1 MKPIRTF
8 IVVPSLP
15 EPLAPL
21 KDLAYNLWWCW
32 NPEAIAL
39 WRRLDPVQWE
49 ATYHNPVKMLG
60 AISQER
66 LEAKARDEAFLAN
79 LHRVYESFNQ
89 YLNDHQ
95 TWYAK
100 NHGGFMDKPVVA
112 YYSAEFGLTESV
124 RLYSGGLG
132 MLAGDHLKSA
142 SDLGIPLVAVGLMY
156 RVGYFQQKLN
166 AGGYQQEV
174 YPENDFHNMPVVPIN
189 DENGN
194 HMKITVQ
201 LPGRTLFCLLW
212 KLQVGRVPLYLLDT
226 DSPENSAGD
235 RWITRELYG
244 GDTETRIMQELVLGI
259 GGLRAL
265 HALDLHPCVYHMNE
279 GHSAFLALE
288 RIAVA
293 MERHQMTFREA
304 LELTRSGN
312 VFTTHTPVPAGIDVF
327 SRDLMDKYFSQ
338 YYSKLGISWQE
349 FLDLGWQ
356 AATPKGDGF
365 SMAVCA
371 LNLCGEANG
380 VSKLHGDVSRK
391 MWGNLYP
398 DVPFQEIPIK
408 SITNGVHTRSYAS
421 QEMSA
426 LFDRYLGPRWVM
438 NPGDQTVW
446 EKIDMIPMEELWRT
460 HERRRERLVAF
471 ARSRLEKQLKAR
483 NAPPSEIARAQEV
496 LNPEY
501 LTIGFARRFATYKR
515 ATLLFKDK
523 ERLIRILTNKD
534 RPIQIIVAGK
544 AHPKDEPGKNY
555 IKDIVKESNDERLR
569 RHIVFIEDYDVVV
582 ARYLVQG
589 VDVWLNNPRRPQ
601 EASGTSGMKAAVN
614 GVLNL
619 SILDGWWDEAYTP
632 GIGWAIGTREEFE
645 NTDYQDEVEAN
656 SLYELLE
663 KEVAPTFYDHSSDNL
678 PRHWITMMKQCMKEI
693 NPVFN
698 TNRMVA
704 EYAERFYVPADRRYR
719 DLSANDRQRAR
730 QLASWLDNVRASW
743 ANIRIEEIDANGSNA
758 HRVGE
763 VLDVRVKVH
772 LANLKAADVLVQAF
786 YGKLVSDGDLSQ
798 GDIVDLQLIK
808 QTGSTA
814 EFKGGIALGS
824 SGKMGLAIRVMPA
837 HPDLVHPLLTGHILW
852 AR

>member
-15 EPLAPL
+15 EALASL
-21 KDLAYNLWWCW
+21 KELANNLWWCW

-39 WRRLDPVQWE
+39 WRRLDPVQWQE
-49 ATYHNPVKMLG
+49 SYHNPVKMLG
-60 AISQER
+60 IISQER
-66 LEAKARDEAFLAN
+66 LEEKAKDEAFLAF
-79 LHRVYESFNQ
+79 LGRVYESFKAYMSEQ
-89 YLNDHQ
+89 Q
-95 TWYAK
+95 TWFAK
-100 NHGGFMDKPVVA
+100 NHGHKDKPVVA

-142 SDLGIPLVAVGLMY
+142 SDLGIPLIGIGLLY
-156 RVGYFQQKLN
+156 RVGYFQQRLN

-174 YPENDFHNMPVVPIN
+174 YPENDFHNMPVTPEL
-189 DENGN
+189 DKNGN
-194 HMKITVQ
+194 HLSVTVQ
-201 LPGRTLFCLLW
+201 LPGRALYCLIW

-226 DSPENSAGD
+226 DTPANTPGD

-293 MERHQMTFREA
+293 MERHQMTFLEA

-327 SRDLMDKYFSQ
+327 SKEMMDKYFSQ
-338 YYSKLGISWQE
+338 YYSKLGISWKD
-349 FLDLGWQ
+349 FLNLGWQ
-356 AATPKGDGF
+356 ANTPKGDGF

-371 LNLCGEANG
+371 LTLCGEANG
-380 VSKLHGDVSRK
+380 VSKLHGKVSRE

-398 DVPFQEIPIK
+398 EVPFQEIPIN

-446 EKIDMIPMEELWRT
+446 DKIDMIPMEELWRT

-471 ARSRLEKQLKAR
+471 ARSRLEKQLRNR
-483 NAPPSEIARAQEV
+483 NAPSSEIARAQEV

-523 ERLIRILTNKD
+523 ARLIRILTNKE

-555 IKDIVKESNDERLR
+555 IKEIVNHSHDEVLR

-601 EASGTSGMKAAVN
+601 EASGTSGMKAAAN
-614 GVLNL
+614 GVMNL
-619 SILDGWWDEAYTP
+619 SVLDGWWDEAYNED
-632 GIGWAIGTREEFE
+632 IGWAIGTREIFE
-645 NTDYQDEVEAN
+645 DEDYQDEVEAN

-663 KEVAPTFYDHSSDNL
+663 KEVAPKFYELSSDNL
-678 PRHWITMMKQCMKEI
+678 PRRWITMMKECMKQVTA
-693 NPVFN
+693 VFN

-704 EYAERFYVPADRRYR
+704 EYNDRFYMPADKRYGAI
-719 DLSANDRQRAR
+719 SANDRQRAR
-730 QLASWLDNVRASW
+730 ELAAWLENVRKCWSRV
-743 ANIRIEEIDANGSNA
+743 RIEKIDTNGSLA
-758 HRVGE
+758 PSVGE
-763 VLDVRVKVH
+763 VVNVNVRVH
-772 LANLKAADVLVQAF
+772 LDALKAADILTQVF
-786 YGKLVSDGDLSQ
+786 HGSMESEMDIHQ
-798 GDIVDLQLIK
+798 GEIVDLTLVKEEGGI
-808 QTGSTA
+808 A
-814 EFKGGIALGS
+814 EFKGGIKLTS
-824 SGKMGLAIRVMPA
+824 SGKMGLAVRVIPS

-852 AR
+852 AK